1 MNGYTGECTICGEE
15 LPDADDKP
23 CDRCQKE
30 LDRATKKLVDLA
42 LRMPTK
48 HTAEAVKL
56 LEAVMEKISIDEI
69 VKDRTKD
76 LTVDIKFIETEKW
89 K

>member
-23 CDRCQKE
+23 CDVCQEELNRAEKE
-30 LDRATKKLVDLA
+30 LVNLA
-42 LRMPTK
+42 LHMPTN
-48 HTAEAVKL
+48 HVAEAVRILK
-56 LEAVMEKISIDEI
+56 AVMEKISVDEA
-69 VKDRTKD
+69 
-76 LTVDIKFIETEKW
+76 IETEKW